1 MRCHREGPGVCG
13 GGTYRRHSEEEARST
28 PEDTE
33 KAFPEEGRGK
43 AWAEGGSRQGQDFQ
57 EQRLLWGHSLRW
69 ALVPTGRVQG
79 LVQPPRSD
87 GRGHL
92 GPGALSARPK
102 PLDPIL

>member
-1 MRCHREGPGVCG
+1 METRPTAGAQKRKQGQC
-13 GGTYRRHSEEEARST
+13 RRTR
-28 PEDTE
+28 E
-33 KAFPEEGRGK
+33 KAFPEGGRAKAPVREGAGRARTPG
-43 AWAEGGSRQGQDFQ
+43 AEPPTGPLP
-57 EQRLLWGHSLRW
+57 EV
-69 ALVPTGRVQG
+69 ALVPTGQVQD